1 MRSPYFLLLFIPCL
15 GSTLWAK
22 TLAPLGKIPKV
33 KKTDDRIPEGHGW
46 SFASAKKKFD
56 DNK

>member
-33 KKTDDRIPEGHGW
+33 AKTDDRIPEGHGW
-46 SFASAKKKFD
+46 IFAKKKGKAG
-56 DNK
+56 NQ